1 MTPELFDAIQKILT
15 ENEVSHSIS
24 FDKGEIPTDLYSVHA
39 KYKTTD
45 QDNKVAVLKIAHNK
59 NLHLFKIYIG
69 NKCAYAHQYT
79 KLSKAPS
86 PISVSISEDEFIRNI
101 LLVCKNKTENAYL
114 DKLNQLRTFL
124 NDLNKQQEK

>member
-1 MTPELFDAIQKILT
+1 MTPELFDLIQKILT
-15 ENEVSHSIS
+15 ENPISHAVS
-24 FDKGEIPTDLYSVHA
+24 FDDNKLPTDLYSVYA
-39 KYKTTD
+39 KYTSPNKD
-45 QDNKVAVLKIAHNK
+45 HKVAVLKISHTK
-59 NLHLFKIYIG
+59 NLNLFKIYIG
-69 NKCAYAHQYT
+69 GKCAYAHQYT

-114 DKLNQLRTFL
+114 NKLNQLRTFL